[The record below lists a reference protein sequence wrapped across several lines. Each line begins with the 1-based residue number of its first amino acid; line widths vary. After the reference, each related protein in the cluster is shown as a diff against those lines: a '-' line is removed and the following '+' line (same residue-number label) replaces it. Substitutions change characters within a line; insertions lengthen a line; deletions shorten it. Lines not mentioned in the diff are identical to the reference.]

1 MVQHTFSQE
10 KPVGNLDLVMAFE
23 GPMPTGVSIS
33 HSGRIFV
40 NFPRWDDPTDFT
52 VAELQEGN
60 LHPYPNTELQ
70 HTDTSDPSSVLLS
83 VQSVV
88 IDPLDRL
95 WILDTGAPQHRST
108 SYGGPKLVGVDLAQ
122 DRVFTT
128 ILFPPEVALSTTYLN
143 DIRFDLRRGEQ
154 GMAFITD
161 SSAQTSGIIVVDLA
175 SGQSWRRLHE
185 HPSTKAEQGFL
196 PIVEGQPLMLR
207 PPDGPPQPYRS
218 GVDGIAISNDGT
230 RLFYCALMSRRLFSV
245 SIDALVDK
253 ALDDARVAA
262 TIVDEGEKGGGGDG
276 MESDTHNC
284 VYTTNYE
291 HNAILRRQPDGL
303 YETLVHDPRL
313 LWPDTLSL
321 ATDGYLYFTVNQLH
335 RGPRFQRGKDLR
347 ERPFGLFRVRVDA
360 SPVLLR

>member
-1 MVQHTFSQE
+1 MVQHIFSQE
-10 KPVGNLDLVMAFE
+10 KPVGDLDLVMAFE
-23 GPMPTGVSIS
+23 GPMPTGVSVS

-40 NFPRWDDPTDFT
+40 NFPRWDDPVDFT
-52 VAELQEGN
+52 VAELREEK
-60 LHPYPNTELQ
+60 LHPYPNAEMQ
-70 HTDTSDPSSVLLS
+70 RTDTSDHSSVLLS

-95 WILDTGAPQHRST
+95 WILDTGAPQHRTT

-122 DRVFTT
+122 NRVIKT
-128 ILFPPEVALSTTYLN
+128 ILFPREVAFSTTYLN
-143 DIRFDLRRGEQ
+143 DMRFDLRRGEQ

-161 SSAQTSGIIVVDLA
+161 SSAQNNGIIVVDLA

-185 HPSTKAEQGFL
+185 HPSTKAEKGFL
-196 PIVEGQPLMLR
+196 PVVEGQPFMLR

-218 GVDGIAISNDGT
+218 GVDGIAISNDGA
-230 RLFYCALMSRRLFSV
+230 RLFYSPLMGRRLFSV
-245 SIDALVDK
+245 SSDALVNR
-253 ALDDARVAA
+253 AIDDATVAT

-276 MESDTHNC
+276 MESDAANG

-321 ATDGYLYFTVNQLH
+321 ATNGYLYFTVNQLH

>member
-1 MVQHTFSQE
+1 MVQHLFSRE
-10 KPVGNLDLVMAFE
+10 KPVGDLDLVMAFA
-23 GPMPTGVSIS
+23 GPMPTGVSVS

-52 VAELQEGN
+52 VAELREEQ
-60 LHPYPNTELQ
+60 LHPYPTAEMQ
-70 HTDTSDPSSVLLS
+70 HTDPSDHSSGLLS

-88 IDPLDRL
+88 IDPLDSL
-95 WILDTGAPQHRST
+95 WILDTGAPQHRTT

-122 DRVFTT
+122 NRVIKT
-128 ILFPPEVALSTTYLN
+128 ILFPREVALSTTYLN
-143 DIRFDLRRGEQ
+143 DLRFDLRRGEQ

-161 SSAQTSGIIVVDLA
+161 SSPQSNGLIVVDLA

-185 HPSTKAEQGFL
+185 HPSTKAEKGFL
-196 PIVEGQPLMLR
+196 PMVEGQPLMLR

-218 GVDGIAISNDGT
+218 GVDGIAISNDGA
-230 RLFYCALMSRRLFSV
+230 RLFYSALMGRRLFSV
-245 SIDALVDK
+245 SSDALVNT
-253 ALDDARVAA
+253 ALDDATVAT

-276 MESDTHNC
+276 MESDAENC

-291 HNAILRRQPDGL
+291 HNAILRRHPDGL
-303 YETLVHDPRL
+303 YETLVHDPRV

-321 ATDGYLYFTVNQLH
+321 ATDGYLYVTVNQLH
-335 RGPRFQRGKDLR
+335 RGPRFHQGRDLR
-347 ERPFGLFRVRVDA
+347 ERPFGLFRVLVDA